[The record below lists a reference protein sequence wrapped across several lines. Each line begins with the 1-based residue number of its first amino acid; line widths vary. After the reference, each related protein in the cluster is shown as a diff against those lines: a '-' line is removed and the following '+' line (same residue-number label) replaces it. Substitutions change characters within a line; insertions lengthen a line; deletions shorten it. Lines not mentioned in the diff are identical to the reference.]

1 MATQESKHA
10 VQFQSIK
17 TKQNFFVPPFK
28 SLTIKNMSSL
38 IFKVNII
45 QSQLLKTVTSSPNL
59 ALLFPKFYS
68 SGKSLLEV
76 AYENAHA
83 YCKGNFKIPY
93 LLVINFNLLIHQL
106 TKFMFVLFGPVTGKK
121 PPPDVEIDGV
131 FATNELDLRQ
141 VKVYG
146 FDYDYT
152 LACYKESVDH
162 LIYNLGRETLVHKL
176 RVRNL
181 LTALS

>member
-1 MATQESKHA
+1 
-10 VQFQSIK
+10 
-17 TKQNFFVPPFK
+17 
-28 SLTIKNMSSL
+28 
-38 IFKVNII
+38 
-45 QSQLLKTVTSSPNL
+45 
-59 ALLFPKFYS
+59 
-68 SGKSLLEV
+68 
-76 AYENAHA
+76 
-83 YCKGNFKIPY
+83 
-93 LLVINFNLLIHQL
+93 
-106 TKFMFVLFGPVTGKK
+106 MFVLFGPVTGKK